1 MRAPESMWLLRKAR
15 PFLLSFFLSQIFFSS
30 SPRADA
36 EDIAFD
42 RPESWALKY
51 YTAVTT
57 FTGLA
62 APRVRP
68 AGTVEIGLEG
78 GCIPYVSESDRR
90 VGFDGTALED
100 LNKTPVFA
108 RPRLLVGLPAGFAVE
123 AGWVPPIGL
132 NGGRA
137 NLFDAALEKTF
148 VDDPGGSF
156 GLRLYGQF
164 GHAYGDFTCP
174 EDVVSQAPGSPGNP
188 QGCNQRSEDVAT
200 LNDAGAALT
209 GGVKLRGA
217 TLHGALG
224 ATYNDLQFQVG
235 AYTNGKPDNTLL
247 QTHGWTGWIA
257 AGADFPVAERFAIAA
272 EAFYS
277 PLRVKR
283 PPATESEN
291 DGLFNARVMFR
302 WQIR

>member
-78 GCIPYVSESDRR
+78 GWIPYVSESDRR

-108 RPRLLVGLPAGFAVE
+108 RPSHPL
-123 AGWVPPIGL
+123 
-132 NGGRA
+132 
-137 NLFDAALEKTF
+137 
-148 VDDPGGSF
+148 
-156 GLRLYGQF
+156 
-164 GHAYGDFTCP
+164 TCRP
-174 EDVVSQAPGSPGNP
+174 
-188 QGCNQRSEDVAT
+188 
-200 LNDAGAALT
+200 L
-209 GGVKLRGA
+209 
-217 TLHGALG
+217 
-224 ATYNDLQFQVG
+224 
-235 AYTNGKPDNTLL
+235 
-247 QTHGWTGWIA
+247 A
-257 AGADFPVAERFAIAA
+257 AGSATITKDWRGPVKPAPRRTRPKADATAFRYGNVRFLPVIPGRGRSPRTRNP
-272 EAFYS
+272 EA
-277 PLRVKR
+277 
-283 PPATESEN
+283 
-291 DGLFNARVMFR
+291 D
-302 WQIR
+302 